1 MRSSPS
7 WQVLGLGVAA
17 AAAATAIALRMKKN
31 SGAKLA
37 PALDV
42 EQTREIIKTLAASL
56 QATCGKFSNAAEK
69 IKMQMAQQGQQLE
82 DQQIMQHFI
91 YPHFK
96 TALQELEQKICDDFD
111 IAEYELEEA
120 VTEYCEDEVISQHV
134 KAIKKLIMKY
144 GGQVESDEVEM
155 AGAGAGGAGG
165 AGAGG
170 EVDLQSVMELFNDLM
185 KRVLDATEEYAAQHV
200 QLHGPPA
207 DPTAVQEFQEGMVQ
221 LHTAIQNAVLA
232 EYGLTEELFQQILM
246 KHSSSQEVQG
256 AFMQMQF
263 GIQQK
268 LAMAGIGA
276 GMG

>member
-1 MRSSPS
+1 MSSRL
-7 WQVLGLGVAA
+7 VVGLSVAA
-17 AAAATAIALRMKKN
+17 AAAATAVALRMKKR
-31 SGAKLA
+31 SDAKLA
-37 PALDV
+37 PALDE
-42 EQTREIIKTLAASL
+42 EQTREIIKTLGTSL

-82 DQQIMQHFI
+82 DSQIMQHFI

-120 VTEYCEDEVISQHV
+120 VTEYCDDEEISKHV
-134 KAIKKLIMKY
+134 KAIKKLITRY
-144 GGQVESDEVEM
+144 GGTVESDEVEVPGAGAG
-155 AGAGAGGAGG
+155 AGAGAGGAG
-165 AGAGG
+165 
-170 EVDLQSVMELFNDLM
+170 EVSLQSVMELFNDLM

-200 QLHGPPA
+200 QLHGPPT
-207 DPTAVQEFQEGMVQ
+207 DPMAVQEFQEGMVQ
-221 LHTAIQNAVLA
+221 LHTAIQNAVLG
-232 EYGLTEELFQQILM
+232 EYGLTEESFQQILM
-246 KHSSSQEVQG
+246 KHSSTQEVQG